1 MRRVKVITTLIV
13 ICIMP
18 VFYGG
23 TVEAMKETVYEYTQA
38 SLSDVHQDLPQK
50 YRQKKESVEQ
60 SDFGTDQ
67 PLADAVQMIYEKHY
81 QDDPDS
87 LSAPYCTYNAKG
99 NFYAEVVD
107 KNNSRIVLVYNG
119 MSENGKCYLFVAEEE
134 HFDTK
139 DSMLDNTS
147 LLEFYAVNLD
157 EGKVYEAHKTTWGGA
172 ESQEYREATRE

>member
-1 MRRVKVITTLIV
+1 MRQVKVITTLTV
-13 ICIMP
+13 ICMMS
-18 VFYGG
+18 VLYGG
-23 TVEAMKETVYEYTQA
+23 TVKAMKETVYEYSQA
-38 SLSDVHQDLPQK
+38 PLSDVHQELPEK
-50 YRQKKESVEQ
+50 YRQKKESAEH
-60 SDFGTDQ
+60 SDFGMDQ

-134 HFDTK
+134 HFDTEG
-139 DSMLDNTS
+139 SMLDNTS

-157 EGKVYEAHKTTWGGA
+157 EGEVYEAHKTTWGGV